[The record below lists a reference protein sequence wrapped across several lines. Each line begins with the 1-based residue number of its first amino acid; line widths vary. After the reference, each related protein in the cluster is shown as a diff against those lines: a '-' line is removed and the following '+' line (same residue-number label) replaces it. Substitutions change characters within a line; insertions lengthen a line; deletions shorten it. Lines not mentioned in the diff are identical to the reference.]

1 MNIQRTGCLS
11 KTIKKGYSGIIKILY
26 LSLLLLISVPILA
39 QDETRSLHVRY
50 TTDPI
55 TIDGIMDE
63 PVWETADVADNFWQ
77 FFPTDTAR
85 AKLPT
90 KVWMLYDDH
99 TIYAAVYAEIAG
111 KVVVSNLRRDF
122 GGASNDNVSLMFD
135 TYSDGSNA
143 FLFGVTPYGVQRDVL
158 VSGGGET
165 YNATWDMKWQAES
178 KMYDDHY
185 VVEMA
190 IPLTSI
196 KFREGEKT
204 WKFRPYRWD
213 MQANEQSTWIRVP
226 QNQLFS
232 NLAFMGDLVFEKPLG
247 KSRTPFAIIP
257 YVNALANKDYTI
269 NESDTKL
276 SVGGDAKISI
286 GNNMNLDL
294 TVNPD
299 FSNVEVDAI
308 FTNLTRFEVFLPERR
323 QFFMDNS
330 DLFANFGSARD
341 AAPFFSRRIG
351 LARDT
356 VGNLIENRIIAGAR
370 LSGKLNENWRL
381 GFLNMQTAA
390 DPSNEIPSN
399 NNMMLAIQR
408 KVFARSNIGVFMV
421 NRQSFKDYEFLDQ
434 EDEYNRVVG
443 ADFNLASSDNTWTGQ
458 FYLHKSFQHED
469 NRGNFSSRAYLVY
482 NSRHWSLT
490 TDIVYVDEDFRSDL
504 GFIPRRGIFKSGNSI
519 TRTFY
524 PKKGIVNTSDLRFQS
539 LFYFDPNTDYKKTD
553 HQFSLEWTTAFKN
566 QSRVELQY
574 SNNYIFLT
582 HDFDPTRTEGGI
594 PLPGDTGYI
603 YNQVTAQYMS
613 NMANIFTFSGQS
625 TIGQFY
631 TGNRFS
637 IGGEMGL
644 RFQPWV
650 SMSLDI
656 SYDQIHLPDPHPDA
670 GFWLV
675 TPRIDITFSKS
686 LFWSTMVQ
694 YSNQRENLGINSRLQ
709 WRFAPLSDLYIVYND
724 NYFTGDFGPKFRSI
738 NLKFTYWLNI

>member
-1 MNIQRTGCLS
+1 MIMNIKRTGLVF
-11 KTIKKGYSGIIKILY
+11 KPGQNHIIKLECIL
-26 LSLLLLISVPILA
+26 LFVLFSFQLLA
-39 QDETRSLHVRY
+39 QDETRSLYVRH
-50 TTDPI
+50 TTEPI
-55 TIDGIMDE
+55 AIDGIMDE
-63 PVWETADVADNFWQ
+63 PAWETADVADNFWQ
-77 FFPTDTAR
+77 YFPTDSAR

-90 KVWMLYDDH
+90 KVWILYDDH

-122 GGASNDNVSLMFD
+122 GGTNNDNVSLMFD

-165 YNATWDMKWQAES
+165 YNATWDIKWQAES

-196 KFREGEKT
+196 KFREGENT

-213 MQANEQSTWIRVP
+213 IRANEQSTWIRVP

-247 KSRTPFAIIP
+247 KSRTPFAMIP

-269 NESDTKL
+269 DESDTKL

-286 GNNMNLDL
+286 GNSMNLDL

-308 FTNLTRFEVFLPERR
+308 FTNLTRYEVFLPERR

-330 DLFANFGSARD
+330 DLFTNFGSPRD

-390 DPSNEIPSN
+390 DVSNEIPSN

-408 KVFARSNIGVFMV
+408 KIFARSNIGVFMI

-443 ADFNLASSDNTWTGQ
+443 ADFNLASSDNTWSGQ
-458 FYLHKSFQHED
+458 FYLHKSFQPED
-469 NRGNFSSRAYLVY
+469 NRGNFSSRADLTY
-482 NSRHWSLT
+482 NSRHWRLAS
-490 TDIVYVDEDFRSDL
+490 DFIYVDEDYRSDL
-504 GFIPRRGIFKSGNSI
+504 GFIPRRGTFKSSNSI

-524 PKKGIVNTSDLRFQS
+524 PKKGIVNTSDLRLQS
-539 LFYFDPNTDYKKTD
+539 LFYFKPDMDFKKTD
-553 HQFSLEWTTAFKN
+553 HQLSLDWTTAFKN
-566 QSRVELQY
+566 QSSVELQY
-574 SNNYIFLT
+574 SNTYTFLT
-582 HDFDPTRTEGGI
+582 YDFDPTRTAGGI

-631 TGNRFS
+631 TGNMFS
-637 IGGEMGL
+637 IGGEVGL

-656 SYDQIHLPDPHPDA
+656 SYDQIRLPDPHPDA
-670 GFWLV
+670 DFWLL

-694 YSNQRENLGINSRLQ
+694 YSNQRDNLGINSRMQ